1 MDGKNSRKDV
11 WLTYCEECVKSKI
24 FLSDD
29 KNAPKDLQEDPGET
43 TDTNL

>member
-1 MDGKNSRKDV
+1 MDGKNSQKDV

-24 FLSDD
+24 D
-29 KNAPKDLQEDPGET
+29 KNAHKEYKEDSGET

>member
-1 MDGKNSRKDV
+1 MDGKNSGKDV

-24 FLSDD
+24 D
-29 KNAPKDLQEDPGET
+29 KNAPKDLQEEPGET